1 VEHLDAVPSPLLQII
16 NMPHVSELQALMD
29 SPRALQPVAY
39 SNWPCMNC
47 NARCCKDDSVPVT
60 TVEAIRIAFAA
71 LIPLERVV
79 QQVERAGTVR
89 ETLAAVPIP
98 LKDGLVTLRLRH
110 SDAGDCVFLYN
121 AAGTERCSI
130 HPNRPGS
137 CALFPL
143 EISTGK
149 EKVAIGSANV
159 CPSRWLQDDAL
170 ADKARASWKQWRR
183 DLRMEK
189 KLVKAWKKAGGAN
202 ADFAR
207 YVAFAAAFASHVMG
221 LTLPFHVQGVGRKM
235 GARLW

>member
-1 VEHLDAVPSPLLQII
+1 MPSPLLQII

-130 HPNRPGS
+130 HPNRPGKDVRPDEFD
-137 CALFPL
+137 ALWDKL
-143 EISTGK
+143 VELMR
-149 EKVAIGSANV
+149 IGVRDILGLADFEQNLTELS
-159 CPSRWLQDDAL
+159 AL
-170 ADKARASWKQWRR
+170 ADACLCYGLPVS
-183 DLRMEK
+183 
-189 KLVKAWKKAGGAN
+189 
-202 ADFAR
+202 
-207 YVAFAAAFASHVMG
+207 YTH
-221 LTLPFHVQGVGRKM
+221 LTLPTNREV
-235 GARLW
+235 